1 MALVS
6 DLCYLGVTFRG
17 WLVCSGA
24 CLVRRRLLRDHWLDR
39 RVRRFTLF
47 QPPPPP
53 LLWSVSKRKQPGG
66 DVAAGRDAGGC
77 CAADVGMD
85 SASARVDEPVPPPG
99 MSGLLDGALPM
110 ETAGGEG
117 AAGGGGA
124 ASGGGPAL
132 DVAPVYSQMPVAEGA
147 TDPSESG
154 SAAVPPPEATSA
166 GPLAEATSPTAGEVG
181 LCTLRCLLAN
191 STEFRLSA
199 PPETS
204 VRDVKS
210 QILTQQPPRTLARL
224 RGWETPGGV
233 VHAFFCTISC
243 LCVLCGRGL
252 ERGLPTTSIGPAR
265 TCAHWRRHCCGG
277 GAGGVSMG
285 VVHGCAYVFL
295 PRTALCSP
303 GRPGEHCP

>member
-6 DLCYLGVTFRG
+6 DLCHLGVTFRG
-17 WLVCSGA
+17 WRVCSGA

-53 LLWSVSKRKQPGG
+53 LLWSVSKRKQPDG

-210 QILTQQPPRTLARL
+210 QILTQQPPQVADFLRASHLPAVVSPDEMRLLHLGKFLDDSRKLAGTRQFELWFSRVLRFRMRSRL
-224 RGWETPGGV
+224 HGWCASGV
-233 VHAFFCTISC
+233 VA
-243 LCVLCGRGL
+243 
-252 ERGLPTTSIGPAR
+252 AR
-265 TCAHWRRHCCGG
+265 DD
-277 GAGGVSMG
+277 
-285 VVHGCAYVFL
+285 L
-295 PRTALCSP
+295 
-303 GRPGEHCP
+303 

>member
-6 DLCYLGVTFRG
+6 DLCHLGVTFRG
-17 WLVCSGA
+17 WRVCSGA

-85 SASARVDEPVPPPG
+85 AASARVDEPVPPPG
-99 MSGLLDGALPM
+99 LSGLLDGALPM

-210 QILTQQPPRTLARL
+210 QILTQQPPQVADFLRASHLPAVVSPDEMRLLHLGKFLDDSRKLAGTRQFELWFSRVLRFSMRSRL
-224 RGWETPGGV
+224 HGWCASGV
-233 VHAFFCTISC
+233 VA
-243 LCVLCGRGL
+243 
-252 ERGLPTTSIGPAR
+252 AR
-265 TCAHWRRHCCGG
+265 DN
-277 GAGGVSMG
+277 
-285 VVHGCAYVFL
+285 L
-295 PRTALCSP
+295 
-303 GRPGEHCP
+303 